1 MDKDRYPEPLPGTLL
16 LGLQCNHLQDIHLSF
31 EVTLL
36 ALSWYQRSHYHQYHQ
51 CEIRD
56 NSSYNFAGSK
66 HPLLYC
72 RCCPNQHLSDF
83 QNQELCKVL
92 IFCLVRLIED
102 KTYRNLVRKYSI
114 VNRVSRIIQI
124 VLIDGIEFIL
134 PGCVMFIYWSLLSS
148 NSSSSLPS

>member
-1 MDKDRYPEPLPGTLL
+1 MDKDRYPVPLPGTLL
-16 LGLQCNHLQDIHLSF
+16 LGLQCNHLQDIHLH
-31 EVTLL
+31 LL
-36 ALSWYQRSHYHQYHQ
+36 KSHCWRCLGSQRSHSHQYHQ
-51 CEIRD
+51 CEIKRD

-72 RCCPNQHLSDF
+72 RCYPNQHLSDF

-114 VNRVSRIIQI
+114 YKQGFQNHSNR
-124 VLIDGIEFIL
+124 IDR
-134 PGCVMFIYWSLLSS
+134 WH
-148 NSSSSLPS
+148 